1 MYVGIPNPNILMP
14 LEKMSIRNLD
24 TREVIHVLYNP
35 QSYQQ
40 IRSASY
46 APIPMMG
53 MDVPVAQFVC
63 GSGEI
68 LKVQLFFDSLSAS
81 AEVGGTLLDKAKFL
95 GNSLLPSAANLIDI
109 RDYTSKIYDLMRVD
123 PSLHVPPELRLE
135 WASLQFTGYLISCV
149 QDFVR
154 FDESGQPVRATL
166 DCTFQEHIDMGK
178 LAGLNPL
185 QSPDTTKYRT
195 ISQGDSLWSMSA
207 KEYGE
212 AKQWREIA
220 RANGIANPRRLRSG
234 DMLVLPA
241 LE

>member
-1 MYVGIPNPNILMP
+1 MYIGIPNPNILMP
-14 LEKMSIRNLD
+14 LEKMAIHNLD
-24 TREVIHVLYNP
+24 TKKVIYVLYNP

-40 IRSASY
+40 TRSASY

-81 AEVGGTLLDKAKFL
+81 SEVGGTLLDRAKFL

-109 RDYTSKIYDLMRVD
+109 RTYTGKIYNLMRVE
-123 PSLHVPPELRLE
+123 PKLHTPPELRLE
-135 WASLQFTGYLISCV
+135 WASLQFTGYLISCT
-149 QDFVR
+149 QNFTR

-166 DCTFQEHIDMGK
+166 DCVFQEHVDMGK
-178 LAGLNPL
+178 LASFGPL
-185 QSPDTTKYRT
+185 ESPDTTKYRVV
-195 ISQGDSLWSMSA
+195 SQGDSLWSMSA

-220 RANGIANPRRLRSG
+220 RANGIANPRTLRSG
-234 DMLVLPA
+234 ETLVLPA